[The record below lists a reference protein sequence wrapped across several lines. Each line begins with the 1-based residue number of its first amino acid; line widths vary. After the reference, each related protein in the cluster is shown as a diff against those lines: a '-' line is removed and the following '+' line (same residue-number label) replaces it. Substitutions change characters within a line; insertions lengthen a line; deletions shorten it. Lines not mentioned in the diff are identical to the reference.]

1 MKRIF
6 TLAMLLLAFD
16 AHAQQVHKCVG
27 RSGGVAYQS
36 QPCGDAQTTVRSWK
50 APPDPVSE
58 PPSSIPAT
66 ASRQKHGNAA
76 ATVAPARRKHRRV
89 MGASIPV
96 ENSGNSRA
104 CVSAKA
110 TRTRTLERVGL
121 KRTFD
126 LLRRLDDAVHSACN

>member
-6 TLAMLLLAFD
+6 TSAMLMLALD

-27 RSGGVAYQS
+27 RSGSVAYQS
-36 QPCGDAQTTVRSWK
+36 QPCGDAQTTLRSWE

-58 PPSSIPAT
+58 PPPSYPAS
-66 ASRQKHGNAA
+66 ASGQRHGNATA
-76 ATVAPARRKHRRV
+76 MPAVRRHRRV

-96 ENSGNSRA
+96 ENSGNSHVCA
-104 CVSAKA
+104 SAKA
-110 TRTRTLERVGL
+110 TRTLERVGL

-126 LLRRLDDAVHSACN
+126 LLRRLDDAVSRACR

>member
-1 MKRIF
+1 
-6 TLAMLLLAFD
+6 
-16 AHAQQVHKCVG
+16 
-27 RSGGVAYQS
+27 
-36 QPCGDAQTTVRSWK
+36 
-50 APPDPVSE
+50 
-58 PPSSIPAT
+58 
-66 ASRQKHGNAA
+66 
-76 ATVAPARRKHRRV
+76 